1 MHIAD
6 LFIAKSYRDAFA
18 EQGYVV
24 LPLLKKEEVDALLH
38 FYNQIEKSAGV
49 AKPFYTSIWSD
60 DKTHR
65 QSVNDSV
72 NAILFP
78 AVQRHLVKTKPV
90 FANFMVKE
98 RGEDSALLPHQDW
111 SFVEEPMFDSATV
124 WCPLGDVNK
133 TNGNLQ
139 VIPGSH
145 LLNNYKRAR
154 FSDAPFRE
162 IEKTELKKLLVDIP
176 MKAGEAIILN
186 SRMIHASPNN
196 ASNKQRVVASVVL
209 APQQAPLFHWEYEQG
224 DANPLTKKYS
234 IKDDF
239 FYAYSCYETLS
250 DLIPIETKSFAE
262 KLLTLE
268 ELKKTIGYNSVER
281 KLKRVL
287 SHFFTQ
293 PVV

>member
-6 LFIAKSYRDAFA
+6 LFIEKVYRNTFA
-18 EQGYVV
+18 YQGYVV
-24 LPLLKKEEVDALLH
+24 LPLLEKKDVDALLL
-38 FYNQIEKSAGV
+38 FYDQIKESAGV
-49 AKPFYTSIWSD
+49 EKPFYTSIWSE
-60 DKTHR
+60 DKVHR
-65 QSVNDSV
+65 QSVNATVS
-72 NAILFP
+72 AILFP
-78 AVQRHLVKTKPV
+78 ALQKKLMAIQPV

-98 RGEDSALLPHQDW
+98 SGENSALIPHQDW
-111 SFVEEPMFDSATV
+111 SFVEEPQHDSATV
-124 WCPLGDVNK
+124 WCPLMDVNK
-133 TNGNLQ
+133 SNGNLQ
-139 VIPGSH
+139 IIPGSH
-145 LLNNYKRAR
+145 LLNNYVRAR
-154 FSDAPFRE
+154 FADAPFRE
-162 IEKTELKKLLVDIP
+162 IEKTELKNLLVDIP

-196 ASNKQRVVASVVL
+196 TSNKPRIVASVVL

-250 DLIPIETKSFAE
+250 DLIPTETKSFAE

-268 ELKKTIGYNSVER
+268 ELKKIIGYNSVER

-287 SHFFTQ
+287 SNFFTQ
-293 PVV
+293 PTV